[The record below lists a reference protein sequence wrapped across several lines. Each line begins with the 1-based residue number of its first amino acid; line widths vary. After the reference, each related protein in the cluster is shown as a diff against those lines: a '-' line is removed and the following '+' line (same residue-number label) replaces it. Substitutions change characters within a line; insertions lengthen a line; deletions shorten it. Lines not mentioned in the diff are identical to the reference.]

1 MKNNN
6 LLGEL
11 WKHEIVGKTITW
23 YSLHKNKAELRKV
36 MPKNV
41 EISNESIW
49 TLEVSLTPI

>member
-1 MKNNN
+1 MENNN

-11 WKHEIVGKTITW
+11 WKHETVGKTITW
-23 YSLHKNKAELRKV
+23 YSLHKNKAEHRKV

-49 TLEVSLTPI
+49 TLEVNLTQI